1 VDLTVLPGVGHA
13 PHREAPDAA
22 LKAVAEFAN
31 RILKVH
37 GEGELRRAA

>member
-1 VDLTVLPGVGHA
+1 MLPGVGHA

-22 LKAVAEFAN
+22 LKAIAEFAN
-31 RILKVH
+31 RVLRVH